1 MLVTQG
7 RQVQFITS
15 RIERLIV
22 MTGTP
27 QKSSANKNGP
37 SLNEFLKAGPCLLP
51 KILDILVRFR
61 AYKYGLTSDIK
72 AAFLNIRDVEE
83 DRDFLRFLWI
93 SNFME
98 NESELLWSVLLRL
111 CLAWIARHFYLEQ
124 QSKIT
129 CRNILTE
136 ILILRLFVIFYEIYI
151 WMIASVVLKKKIT
164 F

>member
-15 RIERLIV
+15 RIEPLIV

-37 SLNEFLKAGPCLLP
+37 YLNEFLKAGPCLLP

-83 DRDFLRFLWI
+83 DRDFLRFL
-93 SNFME
+93 
-98 NESELLWSVLLRL
+98 
-111 CLAWIARHFYLEQ
+111 
-124 QSKIT
+124 
-129 CRNILTE
+129 
-136 ILILRLFVIFYEIYI
+136 
-151 WMIASVVLKKKIT
+151 
-164 F
+164 

>member
-27 QKSSANKNGP
+27 QKSSANKNRP

-93 SNFME
+93 SNFVE
-98 NESELLWSVLLRL
+98 NESELL
-111 CLAWIARHFYLEQ
+111 
-124 QSKIT
+124 
-129 CRNILTE
+129 
-136 ILILRLFVIFYEIYI
+136 
-151 WMIASVVLKKKIT
+151 
-164 F
+164 

>member
-1 MLVTQG
+1 MSPCQLMLVTQG

-93 SNFME
+93 SNFVE
-98 NESELLWSVLLRL
+98 NEPEVVVKR
-111 CLAWIARHFYLEQ
+111 F
-124 QSKIT
+124 T
-129 CRNILTE
+129 
-136 ILILRLFVIFYEIYI
+136 
-151 WMIASVVLKKKIT
+151 SVVFGLNCSPFLLGATIKDHM
-164 F
+164 

>member
-15 RIERLIV
+15 RIERLIA

-37 SLNEFLKAGPCLLP
+37 SLNEFLKAGACLLP

-61 AYKYGLTSDIK
+61 ACKYGLTSDIK

-93 SNFME
+93 SNFVE
-98 NESELLWSVLLRL
+98 NEPEVVVKR
-111 CLAWIARHFYLEQ
+111 F
-124 QSKIT
+124 T
-129 CRNILTE
+129 
-136 ILILRLFVIFYEIYI
+136 
-151 WMIASVVLKKKIT
+151 SVVFGLNCSPFLLGATIKDHV
-164 F
+164 

>member
-1 MLVTQG
+1 MSPCQLMLVTQG

-37 SLNEFLKAGPCLLP
+37 YLNEFLKAGPCLLP

-72 AAFLNIRDVEE
+72 AAFLNIREVEE

-93 SNFME
+93 SNFVE
-98 NESELLWSVLLRL
+98 NEPEVVVKR
-111 CLAWIARHFYLEQ
+111 F
-124 QSKIT
+124 T
-129 CRNILTE
+129 
-136 ILILRLFVIFYEIYI
+136 
-151 WMIASVVLKKKIT
+151 SVVFGLNCSPFLLGATIKDHM
-164 F
+164 

>member
-15 RIERLIV
+15 RIEQLIV

-37 SLNEFLKAGPCLLP
+37 YLNEFLKAGPCLLP

-93 SNFME
+93 SNFVE
-98 NESELLWSVLLRL
+98 NEPEVVVKR
-111 CLAWIARHFYLEQ
+111 F
-124 QSKIT
+124 T
-129 CRNILTE
+129 
-136 ILILRLFVIFYEIYI
+136 
-151 WMIASVVLKKKIT
+151 SVVFGLNCSPFLLGATIKDHM
-164 F
+164 

>member
-15 RIERLIV
+15 CIERLIV

-51 KILDILVRFR
+51 KILYILVRFR

-93 SNFME
+93 SNFVE
-98 NESELLWSVLLRL
+98 NEPEVVVKR
-111 CLAWIARHFYLEQ
+111 F
-124 QSKIT
+124 T
-129 CRNILTE
+129 
-136 ILILRLFVIFYEIYI
+136 
-151 WMIASVVLKKKIT
+151 SVVFGLNCSPFLLGATIKDHM
-164 F
+164 

>member
-93 SNFME
+93 SNFVE
-98 NESELLWSVLLRL
+98 NEPEVVVKR
-111 CLAWIARHFYLEQ
+111 F
-124 QSKIT
+124 T
-129 CRNILTE
+129 
-136 ILILRLFVIFYEIYI
+136 
-151 WMIASVVLKKKIT
+151 SVVFGLNCSPFLLGATIKDHM
-164 F
+164 

>member
-37 SLNEFLKAGPCLLP
+37 SLNEFFKAGPCLLP
-51 KILDILVRFR
+51 EILDILVRFR

-72 AAFLNIRDVEE
+72 AAFLNIREVEE
-83 DRDFLRFLWI
+83 DRDLLRFLWI
-93 SNFME
+93 ANIEE
-98 NESELLWSVLLRL
+98 NESDVTVKR
-111 CLAWIARHFYLEQ
+111 F
-124 QSKIT
+124 T
-129 CRNILTE
+129 
-136 ILILRLFVIFYEIYI
+136 
-151 WMIASVVLKKKIT
+151 SVVFGLNCSPFLLGATIKDHM
-164 F
+164 

>member
-93 SNFME
+93 SNFVE
-98 NESELLWSVLLRL
+98 NEPEVVVAFYFGCVWLELLAIFTWSNNQRSHV
-111 CLAWIARHFYLEQ
+111 
-124 QSKIT
+124 
-129 CRNILTE
+129 E
-136 ILILRLFVIFYEIYI
+136 IF
-151 WMIASVVLKKKIT
+151 
-164 F
+164 